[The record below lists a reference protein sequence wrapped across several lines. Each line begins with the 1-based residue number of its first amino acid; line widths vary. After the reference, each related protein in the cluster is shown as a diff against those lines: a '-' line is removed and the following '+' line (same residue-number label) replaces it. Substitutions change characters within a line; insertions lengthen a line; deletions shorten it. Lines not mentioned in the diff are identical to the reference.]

1 MGDVAPGSRTWHR
14 RILPQGCRDGGG
26 AAAARGAG
34 QLRQPGC
41 PPKWVPSE
49 RSAVSEPEGVPGSG
63 IPGPSLPAPPQGAL
77 AAPSVP
83 LQAAPAPNPCLPPK
97 QLRAHPP
104 APFLS
109 PEAIN
114 CLMRAI
120 EIYTDM
126 VRATACPVPTPGHHC
141 PSLPSPPPPPAPRTG
156 GEWEPELWSPA
167 LGRAGWVL
175 TQLPTAW
182 SLAAA
187 PGRSLRPLP
196 RTCPRPS
203 PPAS

>member
-1 MGDVAPGSRTWHR
+1 MWLPAAGPGTAASCPRAAGTVVALRPLEGQGSCASQAALRSGCPVSGLQSVSLRGSRAQGSLGLPSQPLPREPWPLR
-14 RILPQGCRDGGG
+14 RSLCR
-26 AAAARGAG
+26 R
-34 QLRQPGC
+34 
-41 PPKWVPSE
+41 PPP
-49 RSAVSEPEGVPGSG
+49 R
-63 IPGPSLPAPPQGAL
+63 IPASRPNS
-77 AAPSVP
+77 SV
-83 LQAAPAPNPCLPPK
+83 LI
-97 QLRAHPP
+97 PP